1 MTRKRYQKLSR
12 AFGLRLIAESDKQ
25 TLPCKTGRLVRSFAN
40 ANPPAASGVSY
51 ADGWKALCKAL
62 PNIAEGIGTENER
75 KNSRKIQT
83 AGGVYHV

>member
-12 AFGLRLIAESDKQ
+12 AFGLRLIAYAGKEN
-25 TLPCKTGRLVRSFAN
+25 LPCKSGKTVYAFAN
-40 ANPPAASGVSY
+40 ANPSIPY
-51 ADGWKALCKAL
+51 AQAWTALCKAL
-62 PNIAEGIGTENER
+62 PNIAKGIGTENER